1 MSNEFYI
8 GYEDTPPR
16 SLSRLLGRVALG
28 LAVILLVIVGAV
40 AASQSPAEPGNY
52 DFGVE
57 KSFEGILVEG
67 ALPLLQVGT
76 APGAITNY
84 LLVGSGK
91 FGLPIFARGHGGEHV
106 QFRGSLIQ
114 KGDAVMIEMNDP
126 TSFAAVKTPSN
137 EIASDH
143 SIGPVSLTGE
153 LVDTKCYFGVM
164 RPGAGK
170 VHRGCAARCLHGG
183 VPPGLLLR
191 DSAGNALVV
200 MLTGTG
206 TSKLDLDPEW
216 AARFI
221 RVEGQLLMR
230 GNVPVMEVR
239 RLELAD

>member
-28 LAVILLVIVGAV
+28 LGVLLVLVVGAL
-40 AASQSPAEPGNY
+40 AATQSPAEPGNY
-52 DFGVE
+52 EFGIE
-57 KSFEGILVEG
+57 KSFEGTLIEG
-67 ALPLLQVGT
+67 PLPLLQVGEK
-76 APGAITNY
+76 PGAITNY
-84 LLVGSGK
+84 LLVGAGK
-91 FGLPIFARGHGGEHV
+91 FGLPAFASGHGGERV
-106 QFRGSLIQ
+106 RFRGSQIQ
-114 KGDAVMIEMNDP
+114 KGDAVMIEMNNESSFSVVKKSSDKIDP
-126 TSFAAVKTPSN
+126 
-137 EIASDH
+137 DR
-143 SIGPVSLTGE
+143 SIGQVSLTGE

-170 VHRGCAARCLHGG
+170 VHRGCAVRCLHGG

-206 TSKLDLDPEW
+206 TSKLDFDPEW

-221 RVEGQLLMR
+221 RVEGRLLMR
-230 GNVPVMEVR
+230 GSVPVLEVS